1 MTRAF
6 QASVRREAAFLL
18 GSFWDLALIVW
29 LPLALLAMVAIQLSA
44 GVMRDLPIAVVDED
58 GGGMARELVRRLDV
72 APGLQVAT
80 RPVAMQEAE
89 QAVRSNSAYAI
100 VLIPQ
105 GLERAV
111 LRGGTGQ
118 VLLFYNASYSTPSG
132 SVLREVS
139 AVVQSHARMLA
150 VQQSA
155 AILEAGRVRAPPI
168 TVQSRILYNPQA
180 SYELQ
185 LVALIHPA
193 LLHLLFM
200 IAVVSALGRELRDGT
215 IGAWLAGSRREAI
228 ASIAGKLLPYLVVF
242 LLWAALATTYLA
254 ELRGWPVQGSVAML
268 MAGYLA
274 MYLAYAGMAVLIVGL
289 TLSMGQAL
297 SMTALYAGASFAFAG
312 AIFPIES
319 SSAFARVWSA
329 LLPYTT
335 FARLVAEQWMMGA
348 PIAMSAKL
356 LLDLGAFFIIGLGLG
371 LPRYIAASRNSAVWG
386 RR

>member
-1 MTRAF
+1 MIGAF
-6 QASVRREAAFLL
+6 RASVRRELAFLF
-18 GSFWDLALIVW
+18 GGFWDLALVIW
-29 LPLALLAMVAIQLSA
+29 LPLVLLAIVAIQLSA
-44 GVMRDLPIAVVDED
+44 GVMRDLPIAVVDQD
-58 GGGMARELVRRLDV
+58 GGGVAREMVRRLDA
-72 APGLQVAT
+72 APGLRVAT
-80 RPVAMQEAE
+80 RPAEMKEAE
-89 QAVRSNSAYAI
+89 RAVRSNSAYAV

-105 GLERAV
+105 GLEREAM
-111 LRGGTGQ
+111 RGGTGK
-118 VLLFYNASYSTPSG
+118 VMLFYNASYSTASG

-139 AVVQSHARMLA
+139 AVVQSLAGTLAAR
-150 VQQSA
+150 QGA
-155 AILEAGRVRAPPI
+155 AIFEAGRVRAPPI
-168 TVQSRILYNPQA
+168 AVQSRILYNPQA

-185 LVALIHPA
+185 LVSLIHPA

-215 IGAWLAGSRREAI
+215 IGAWLGGSRQDAI
-228 ASIAGKLLPYLVVF
+228 ASIAGKLSPYIVVF

-254 ELRGWPVQGSVAML
+254 EFRGWPVQGSVAML

-297 SMTALYAGASFAFAG
+297 SMTAIYAGASFAFAG

-319 SSAFARVWSA
+319 SSAFARAWSM

-348 PIAMSAKL
+348 PIAMSARL
-356 LLDLGAFFIIGLGLG
+356 LLILGAFFIIGLGLG
-371 LPRYIAASRNSAVWG
+371 LPRYLAAARNPAVWG

>member
-242 LLWAALATTYLA
+242 LLWAALATAYLA